1 MRKAEPP
8 HFVAT
13 ELTIK
18 QELAQASHELAA
30 LADIEP
36 RLEAEILLAHALGQS
51 RSHLMAWP
59 EKTVTPEQ
67 HDRFQQLV
75 LQRMAGEPIAYL
87 TGRRE
92 FWSLEL
98 DVYHATLIPRPE
110 TELLVERALELIPAD
125 AQWQIADLGTGSGAI
140 AAAIASERPRCN
152 ITATDTSKEALA
164 IAEGNFQRLKLN
176 NVTTR
181 HGAWCDPLAKQPFH
195 MIVSNPPYVAE
206 NDPYLQQGIV
216 SNPPYVA
223 ENDPYLQQGDLP
235 REPQQALRSG
245 PDGLDDIRRIIQQAP
260 AHLCD
265 PGWLLLEHGYD
276 QGAEVRQLLLAAGF
290 SNVHTRKDLAG
301 HERLSEGRR
310 GNP

>member
-75 LQRMAGEPIAYL
+75 IQRMAGEPIAYL

-98 DVYHATLIPRPE
+98 DVSHATLIPRPE

-206 NDPYLQQGIV
+206 NDPYLQQG
-216 SNPPYVA
+216 
-223 ENDPYLQQGDLP
+223 DLP

-245 PDGLDDIRRIIQQAP
+245 PDGLDDIRQIIQQAP
-260 AHLCD
+260 GHLCEE
-265 PGWLLLEHGYD
+265 GWLLLEHGYD
-276 QGAEVRQLLLAAGF
+276 QGAAIRELLTAAGF
-290 SNVHTRKDLAG
+290 SNIQTRKDLAG
-301 HERLSEGRR
+301 HDRMSEGCWTIK
-310 GNP
+310 P